1 MIQKISD
8 PGAGFRGALNYV
20 LAARKDPELIGGNMA
35 GESARELAAEFGHG
49 RARNAAV
56 GKPVF
61 HASLTA
67 AAGDQLSE
75 QDWRRLA
82 ETYLQGLG
90 YDESQWVLVRHHDTA
105 HDHVHA
111 IANRVDSH
119 GKRVPDFQERK
130 RGEAI
135 VRELER
141 EMGLTLVTPSRE
153 GRRRAPGRGELAAF
167 ERTGEVSV
175 KARLQ
180 EHVDLAAR
188 GGPGLAEFAERLSLQ
203 GVGVRAHVAST
214 ERLSGLSFELEG
226 VSCKGSDL
234 GRGYSWRGLAER
246 AGLSYEPVRDLA
258 RLRALGAVRE
268 RDGSAVAPET
278 PAVEAAAA
286 ARERTAAAP
295 AQEAPAA
302 VLVPAVRPG
311 ERERGPAPAAPM
323 PLTALTVPA
332 IGDPLDGVRGRVRAA
347 VDVAAQGGPTLPE
360 LIERLRAVG
369 VGVRPNLASTGRL
382 SGLRF
387 ESEGVALKGSEL
399 GREYSWQALAG
410 RYGLTFDAAR
420 DLAKLAREGQA
431 PSGGPA
437 AGSVQP
443 AAAGVPVYRAAA
455 VLTSRLEVEAR
466 VAALGE
472 MTRGPVE
479 VAEATRFLLD
489 RRAREERLAGVQPA
503 AFAWGLR
510 AAYGSP
516 DAAGRALAELVARE
530 GGLRAAEILERS
542 PERLGRLRGVGVGG
556 LRNAARREALAG
568 AAWLGRELRTAAEWE
583 ARLAEE
589 APVVAAA
596 RTRGEAARGELR
608 QISAAMGRLP
618 QARSLEAEMVRAAEV
633 LGPRRTARLAPAG
646 RAEGLLRRALRTV
659 LDRVRGRGD
668 DLSPGL

>member
-49 RARNAAV
+49 RVRNLAV

-67 AAGDQLSE
+67 APGDQLSE

-82 ETYLQGLG
+82 ERYLQGLG
-90 YDESQWVLVRHHDTA
+90 YGESQWVLVRHHDTA
-105 HDHVHA
+105 HDHVHV

-135 VRELER
+135 VREMER

-175 KARLQ
+175 KALLQ

-203 GVGVRAHVAST
+203 GVVVRAHVAST

-246 AGLSYEPVRDLA
+246 TGLSYEPARDLA

-268 RDGSAVAPET
+268 RDGAGGPAPET
-278 PAVEAAAA
+278 SSVEAAAA
-286 ARERTAAAP
+286 ARERAAVAP

-302 VLVPAVRPG
+302 VPVPAVRPG
-311 ERERGPAPAAPM
+311 EREMGPAPA
-323 PLTALTVPA
+323 ALTVPA

-369 VGVRPNLASTGRL
+369 VGVRPNVASTGRL

-420 DLAKLAREGQA
+420 DLAKLGREGQA
-431 PSGGPA
+431 PNGGPA

-455 VLTSRLEVEAR
+455 VLKSRLEVEAR
-466 VAALGE
+466 AEALGE
-472 MTRGPVE
+472 MTRGPAE
-479 VAEATRFLLD
+479 IAEATRLLLD

-503 AFAWGLR
+503 ALAWGLR

-516 DAAGRALAELVARE
+516 DAAGRALAELMARE

-542 PERLGRLRGVGVGG
+542 PERLGRLRGVGVGS

-568 AAWLGRELRTAAEWE
+568 AAWLGRELRVAAEWE

-589 APVVAAA
+589 APAAAAA

-618 QARSLEAEMVRAAEV
+618 RTRSLEAEMVRAAEV

>member
-20 LAARKDPELIGGNMA
+20 LAARKEPELIGGNMA

-67 AAGDQLSE
+67 APGDQLSE

-82 ETYLQGLG
+82 ERYLQGLG
-90 YDESQWVLVRHHDTA
+90 YGESQWVLVRHHDTA
-105 HDHVHA
+105 HDHVH
-111 IANRVDSH
+111 ILANRVDSH

-141 EMGLTLVTPSRE
+141 EMGLTPVAPSRE

-246 AGLSYEPVRDLA
+246 AGLSYEPARDLA
-258 RLRALGAVRE
+258 RLRALGAVRG
-268 RDGSAVAPET
+268 RDVAGSAAPEG
-278 PAVEAAAA
+278 PAVEVAEAV
-286 ARERTAAAP
+286 RKRTAAAP

-302 VLVPAVRPG
+302 LLVPAVRPG
-311 ERERGPAPAAPM
+311 EREKGPVPAAP
-323 PLTALTVPA
+323 A
-332 IGDPLDGVRGRVRAA
+332 IADPLDGVRGRVRAA

-369 VGVRPNLASTGRL
+369 VAVRPNLASTGRL

-410 RYGLTFDAAR
+410 RHGVTFEAAR
-420 DLAKLAREGQA
+420 DLAKLGREGQA
-431 PSGGPA
+431 QGGGPA

-443 AAAGVPVYRAAA
+443 VAAGVPVYRAAA

-479 VAEATRFLLD
+479 IAEATWLLLD
-489 RRAREERLAGVQPA
+489 RRALEERLAGVQPA
-503 AFAWGLR
+503 ALAWGLQ

-516 DAAGRALAELVARE
+516 DAAGLALAELMARE

-589 APVVAAA
+589 APAAAAA

-608 QISAAMGRLP
+608 QISAAMGLLP
-618 QARSLEAEMVRAAEV
+618 RARSLEAEMVRAAEV

-659 LDRVRGRGD
+659 LNRVRGRGE